1 MKTRIWITGFEA
13 FGSHKVNPSQILV
26 EHLLDT
32 HHEQHLSLAPPYGLE
47 SNVVEMEFRGQILT
61 VDEDGSRSS
70 LQQIAD
76 FDAVIH
82 VGLNENAEKIR
93 LEMCAINE
101 SDFRIPDNQGRM
113 IQESFVEDSGLA
125 LLHTTAHRPSIAVA
139 FENNDA
145 VELSEDC
152 GRFVCNETYYRSL
165 HEIETKGLQRRGRS
179 IPAIF
184 VHIPDFSV
192 VSMDEQLN
200 VLLELSAR
208 ISQKPVVQVVG
219 GVLFNDKEEIL
230 ACKRGANQVM
240 GGHWEFPGGKIDVG
254 ETTTAALQREL
265 LEELGIEAQVGSLID
280 KVVHDYP
287 SMIVNIEFYKCATD
301 AKVFSQ
307 VVHDDFQWVDEK
319 SALSLNWLPADIDF
333 VQQLVER
340 GFSSI

>member
-1 MKTRIWITGFEA
+1 MIRATCGFNREQNS
-13 FGSHKVNPSQILV
+13 FVRSRCRC
-26 EHLLDT
+26 LL
-32 HHEQHLSLAPPYGLE
+32 S
-47 SNVVEMEFRGQILT
+47 SNE
-61 VDEDGSRSS
+61 DEDNSGRY
-70 LQQIAD
+70 QD
-76 FDAVIH
+76 FDKEVRKEVMA
-82 VGLNENAEKIR
+82 
-93 LEMCAINE
+93 
-101 SDFRIPDNQGRM
+101 
-113 IQESFVEDSGLA
+113 A
-125 LLHTTAHRPSIAVA
+125 LLERLDAAGRIVA
-139 FENNDA
+139 PGFID
-145 VELSEDC
+145 
-152 GRFVCNETYYRSL
+152 
-165 HEIETKGLQRRGRS
+165 LQING
-179 IPAIF
+179 A
-184 VHIPDFSV
+184 
-192 VSMDEQLN
+192 
-200 VLLELSAR
+200 
-208 ISQKPVVQVVG
+208 G